1 MVFNFLFGW
10 NRKIRKLRKRWDRAR
25 EKALKKK
32 DPLKGTLLSKLDLI
46 ENHLRML
53 EEQRMT
59 RIDRARFHKE
69 VAINLAE
76 INEMLKM
83 KSEEFR
89 PRETVKKS

>member
-10 NRKIRKLRKRWDRAR
+10 NRKIRKLRKKWDRAR
-25 EKALKKK
+25 EKTLKKK

-53 EEQRMT
+53 EEQKMT
-59 RIDRARFHKE
+59 RIDRARFYKE

-76 INEMLKM
+76 IKEMLKM
-83 KSEEFR
+83 KPEEFR
-89 PRETVKKS
+89 PRETVKKY